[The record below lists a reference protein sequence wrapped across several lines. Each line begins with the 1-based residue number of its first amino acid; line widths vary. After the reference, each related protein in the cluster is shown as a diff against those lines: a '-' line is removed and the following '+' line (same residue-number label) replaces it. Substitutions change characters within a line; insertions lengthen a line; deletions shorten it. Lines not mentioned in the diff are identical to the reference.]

1 MNNNDII
8 DPLVVDTVWHTITV
22 LDFPTATVYVA
33 YDNDNRNNAKAVFD
47 QFNDPSNGVIA
58 MWETHTQYR

>member
-33 YDNDNRNNAKAVFD
+33 YDNNNRNNAKVVFD